1 MGDEFLPAHT
11 QLLQEA
17 LRQAAT
23 RRGEGEVYAALSS
36 PAATLTA
43 TALAA
48 TCILLVVLPP
58 FVLTFEY
65 DAHRPWRSS
74 SRVVWFSVAISALL
88 TLIVAVGLT
97 ST

>member
-1 MGDEFLPAHT
+1 MGDGFRPAHT

-17 LRQAAT
+17 LQQAAT
-23 RRGEGEVYAALSS
+23 QRGGGEGYAALRS
-36 PAATLTA
+36 PALTLAA

-48 TCILLVVLPP
+48 LCILLVVLPP
-58 FVLTFEY
+58 FVLLFEY

-74 SRVVWFSVAISALL
+74 SRVMWFSVAISALL

-97 ST
+97 SF